1 MFKGVFII
9 YSSYIKLCKRSIVDG
24 YVEKYMFDCVSIYS
38 ESPLNST
45 TSGPDKMLSLE
56 KFPIWRVIWDRKSV
70 V

>member
-38 ESPLNST
+38 ESPLYNLRTRQNAQFREVSYLK
-45 TSGPDKMLSLE
+45 GYLYRQ
-56 KFPIWRVIWDRKSV
+56 W
-70 V
+70 